1 MCFTNLDY
9 TFRARKPHRRSKS
22 GIILFVLVFFAMLS
36 AKAAVVDTLITGHVL
51 DPENKPLPGAS
62 VSIKSTPTKGVKT
75 AVDGS
80 YSISAAATDILVVS
94 FIGYGRQE
102 VPVNGRREIEI
113 VLQSQSTSLESVV
126 VVGYGTQKKGEVTGA
141 ISSVNENDL
150 KDQAAASLQQSLQG
164 KSAGIQITQN
174 SGSPGKN
181 ATVRVRGLTSI
192 NNSDV
197 LYVVD
202 GVPLTANGI
211 NAIDPSSIASVQI
224 LKDAS
229 SQAIYGSRGANGVVL
244 IETKKGNRNASHI
257 YVDAYA
263 GVQQARKKL
272 DMLNGQD
279 FIMLN
284 SEAFKNAGQTS
295 PWTNP
300 SQYTIN
306 TDWQDAMF
314 RSAPVQSYNLAFAGG
329 SDKLTYRLSGNY
341 FDQDGIIIGSSYK
354 RSSFSLNTTFKP
366 NKYIEAG
373 ENLSIAKSKQYLVGE
388 GATSRVDLLSA
399 ISMDPTVPL
408 KNEQGN
414 YVPSRFSDIMNPLAS
429 IEYIS
434 MNHPLNTWSVVG
446 STYLLLKPVKGL
458 SLKSNLGIDLSFS
471 DDKAFTPTYYVS
483 AAQNNPITSLSQTK
497 ATGLSW
503 TWDNTATYE
512 TTIAEDH
519 ELKVLAGIS
528 AQQYS
533 YEFIRGSNQGQPGN
547 DSYLQ
552 YLDAGTSNP
561 TVGGTLVRWSLL
573 SYLGRLNYNYKQK
586 YFLTAT
592 IRRDG
597 SSKFGA
603 NNKYGNFPSA
613 SVGWAL
619 GKENFLSNRGQL
631 SALMLRASW
640 GIVGNQS
647 SAGYYDFSSTIN
659 NYNYAFGNGAFLTAE
674 PAGLGNPNL
683 KWEQVRQ
690 WDLGLDF
697 KVFEG
702 LTGTID
708 YYNKKTNNMLLR
720 IPILFESGF
729 STGPLTNVAAMA
741 NSGFEFQLDYSHHFN
756 KDLRINIGA
765 NLSTLHNEV
774 LSLENE
780 GAQIFNSPNM
790 TRAGHR
796 VAEFYGYVFD
806 GIFQN
811 QAEISNHAAQ
821 PNAVPGDIRFKD
833 LNNDKVINDLDQTFL
848 GSPIP
853 NIQYGFNVG
862 ANYKGFDLNL
872 AFFGVSGNKIYQSY
886 KYNTN
891 GFFISNYNMEQE
903 TLGRWH
909 GEGTSTTIPRLTA
922 NDRNFN
928 SRASSYYLTNGAYLR
943 LRNITL
949 GYNLPD
955 KLMERWHL
963 SGMRV
968 FLTGQNLITF
978 THYDGYDPE
987 IGITFGGNAGTL
999 NLGQDQVNYPQPKTI
1014 MAGINLTL

>member
-1 MCFTNLDY
+1 MCFTNHDNAS
-9 TFRARKPHRRSKS
+9 RVWAPHHKG
-22 GIILFVLVFFAMLS
+22 GIVLLMLLFFSILS
-36 AKAAVVDTLITGHVL
+36 AKAGVVDTLITGHVL

-62 VSIKSTPTKGVKT
+62 VSIKSTPSKGVKT

-80 YSISAAATDILVVS
+80 YSIQAAATDVLVVS

-102 VPVNGRREIEI
+102 VPVNGRRNIEI

-141 ISSVNENDL
+141 ISSVNEGDL

-192 NNSDV
+192 NNADV

-211 NAIDPSSIASVQI
+211 NSIDPSSIASVQI

-244 IETKKGNRNASHI
+244 IETKKGNKNASHI

-263 GVQQARKKL
+263 GVQQVRKKL
-272 DMLNGQD
+272 SMLNGQD

-295 PWTNP
+295 PWTDP

-366 NKYIEAG
+366 NKYIEVG

-414 YVPSRFSDIMNPLAS
+414 YVPSRFSDIVNPLAS

-434 MNHPLNTWSVVG
+434 KNHPLNTWSVVG
-446 STYLLLKPVKGL
+446 NTYVQLKPVTGL
-458 SLKSNLGIDLSFS
+458 TLKSSLGIDLNFS

-497 ATGLSW
+497 AVGLSW

-519 ELKVLAGIS
+519 ELKILAGMS

-613 SVGWAL
+613 SLGWAL
-619 GKENFLSNRGQL
+619 GKENFLSNKGQL

-659 NYNYAFGNGAFLTAE
+659 NYNYAFGNGAYLTAE
-674 PAGLGNPNL
+674 PAGLGNPDL

-729 STGPLTNVAAMA
+729 STGPLTNVASMA
-741 NSGFEFQLDYSHHFN
+741 NSGFEFQLEYNHSFN
-756 KDLRINIGA
+756 KDLRINVGA

-811 QAEISNHAAQ
+811 QGEISNRAAQ

-833 LNNDKVINDLDQTFL
+833 LNNDKVINDQDQTFL

-955 KLMERWHL
+955 RLMERWHM

-968 FLTGQNLITF
+968 YLTGQNLITF

-999 NLGQDQVNYPQPKTI
+999 NLGQDQVNYPQPKII

>member
-1 MCFTNLDY
+1 
-9 TFRARKPHRRSKS
+9 
-22 GIILFVLVFFAMLS
+22 
-36 AKAAVVDTLITGHVL
+36 
-51 DPENKPLPGAS
+51 
-62 VSIKSTPTKGVKT
+62 
-75 AVDGS
+75 
-80 YSISAAATDILVVS
+80 
-94 FIGYGRQE
+94 
-102 VPVNGRREIEI
+102 
-113 VLQSQSTSLESVV
+113 
-126 VVGYGTQKKGEVTGA
+126 
-141 ISSVNENDL
+141 
-150 KDQAAASLQQSLQG
+150 
-164 KSAGIQITQN
+164 
-174 SGSPGKN
+174 
-181 ATVRVRGLTSI
+181 
-192 NNSDV
+192 
-197 LYVVD
+197 
-202 GVPLTANGI
+202 
-211 NAIDPSSIASVQI
+211 
-224 LKDAS
+224 
-229 SQAIYGSRGANGVVL
+229 
-244 IETKKGNRNASHI
+244 
-257 YVDAYA
+257 
-263 GVQQARKKL
+263 
-272 DMLNGQD
+272 
-279 FIMLN
+279 
-284 SEAFKNAGQTS
+284 
-295 PWTNP
+295 
-300 SQYTIN
+300 
-306 TDWQDAMF
+306 
-314 RSAPVQSYNLAFAGG
+314 
-329 SDKLTYRLSGNY
+329 
-341 FDQDGIIIGSSYK
+341 
-354 RSSFSLNTTFKP
+354 
-366 NKYIEAG
+366 
-373 ENLSIAKSKQYLVGE
+373 
-388 GATSRVDLLSA
+388 
-399 ISMDPTVPL
+399 
-408 KNEQGN
+408 
-414 YVPSRFSDIMNPLAS
+414 
-429 IEYIS
+429 
-434 MNHPLNTWSVVG
+434 
-446 STYLLLKPVKGL
+446 
-458 SLKSNLGIDLSFS
+458 
-471 DDKAFTPTYYVS
+471 
-483 AAQNNPITSLSQTK
+483 
-497 ATGLSW
+497 
-503 TWDNTATYE
+503 
-512 TTIAEDH
+512 
-519 ELKVLAGIS
+519 
-528 AQQYS
+528 
-533 YEFIRGSNQGQPGN
+533 
-547 DSYLQ
+547 
-552 YLDAGTSNP
+552 
-561 TVGGTLVRWSLL
+561 
-573 SYLGRLNYNYKQK
+573 
-586 YFLTAT
+586 
-592 IRRDG
+592 
-597 SSKFGA
+597 
-603 NNKYGNFPSA
+603 
-613 SVGWAL
+613 
-619 GKENFLSNRGQL
+619 
-631 SALMLRASW
+631 
-640 GIVGNQS
+640 
-647 SAGYYDFSSTIN
+647 
-659 NYNYAFGNGAFLTAE
+659 
-674 PAGLGNPNL
+674 
-683 KWEQVRQ
+683 
-690 WDLGLDF
+690 
-697 KVFEG
+697 
-702 LTGTID
+702 
-708 YYNKKTNNMLLR
+708 MLLR

>member
-1 MCFTNLDY
+1 MCFTNPDNAS
-9 TFRARKPHRRSKS
+9 RVWAPHRKG
-22 GIILFVLVFFAMLS
+22 GILLLVLMFFSMLS
-36 AKAAVVDTLITGHVL
+36 VKAGIADSLITGHVL

-62 VSIKSTPTKGVKT
+62 VSIKSTPSKGVKT

-80 YSISAAATDILVVS
+80 YSIQAAATDVLVVS
-94 FIGYGRQE
+94 FIGYSRQE
-102 VPVNGRREIEI
+102 VPVNDRRNIEI

-141 ISSVNENDL
+141 ISSVNEGDL

-192 NNSDV
+192 NNADV

-211 NAIDPSSIASVQI
+211 NSIDPSSIASVQI

-244 IETKKGNRNASHI
+244 IETKKGNKNASHI
-257 YVDAYA
+257 YVDAYT
-263 GVQQARKKL
+263 GVQQVRKKL
-272 DMLNGQD
+272 NMLNGQD

-295 PWTNP
+295 PWTDP
-300 SQYTIN
+300 SQYTLN
-306 TDWQDAMF
+306 TNWQDAMF

-366 NKYIEAG
+366 NKYIEVG

-414 YVPSRFSDIMNPLAS
+414 YVPSRFSDIVNPLAS

-446 STYLLLKPVKGL
+446 NTYLQLKPVKGL
-458 SLKSNLGIDLSFS
+458 TLKSSLGIDLNFS

-483 AAQNNPITSLSQTK
+483 AAQNNPITNLSQTK
-497 ATGLSW
+497 AVGLSW
-503 TWDNTATYE
+503 TWDNTATYG

-573 SYLGRLNYNYKQK
+573 SYLGRLN
-586 YFLTAT
+586 
-592 IRRDG
+592 
-597 SSKFGA
+597 
-603 NNKYGNFPSA
+603 
-613 SVGWAL
+613 
-619 GKENFLSNRGQL
+619 
-631 SALMLRASW
+631 
-640 GIVGNQS
+640 
-647 SAGYYDFSSTIN
+647 
-659 NYNYAFGNGAFLTAE
+659 
-674 PAGLGNPNL
+674 
-683 KWEQVRQ
+683 
-690 WDLGLDF
+690 
-697 KVFEG
+697 
-702 LTGTID
+702 
-708 YYNKKTNNMLLR
+708 
-720 IPILFESGF
+720 
-729 STGPLTNVAAMA
+729 
-741 NSGFEFQLDYSHHFN
+741 
-756 KDLRINIGA
+756 
-765 NLSTLHNEV
+765 
-774 LSLENE
+774 
-780 GAQIFNSPNM
+780 
-790 TRAGHR
+790 
-796 VAEFYGYVFD
+796 
-806 GIFQN
+806 
-811 QAEISNHAAQ
+811 
-821 PNAVPGDIRFKD
+821 
-833 LNNDKVINDLDQTFL
+833 
-848 GSPIP
+848 
-853 NIQYGFNVG
+853 
-862 ANYKGFDLNL
+862 
-872 AFFGVSGNKIYQSY
+872 
-886 KYNTN
+886 
-891 GFFISNYNMEQE
+891 
-903 TLGRWH
+903 
-909 GEGTSTTIPRLTA
+909 
-922 NDRNFN
+922 
-928 SRASSYYLTNGAYLR
+928 
-943 LRNITL
+943 
-949 GYNLPD
+949 
-955 KLMERWHL
+955 
-963 SGMRV
+963 
-968 FLTGQNLITF
+968 
-978 THYDGYDPE
+978 
-987 IGITFGGNAGTL
+987 
-999 NLGQDQVNYPQPKTI
+999 
-1014 MAGINLTL
+1014 